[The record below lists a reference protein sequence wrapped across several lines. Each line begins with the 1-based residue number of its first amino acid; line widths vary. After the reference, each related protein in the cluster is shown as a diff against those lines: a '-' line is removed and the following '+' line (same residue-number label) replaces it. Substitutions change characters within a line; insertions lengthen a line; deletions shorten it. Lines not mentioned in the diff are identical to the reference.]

1 MRWSPS
7 SRRRCR
13 PTTTSSWAATSTRGA
28 GARPASSGS
37 IVSWRPRVRSRP
49 TGAEQT
55 TRTSPAASHT
65 TGCWLTA
72 TSTSSRSRPRSAD
85 RSSRPAWCSTPASS
99 SRCPR
104 WPRSRRGTAARPAC
118 STWQWCA
125 TSRSPA
131 SLDRRERSFYLFR
144 TAMSKGDETRRSILD
159 QALRLASTQGL
170 GQVTIGLLADAA
182 GLSKSGL
189 FAHFKSKEQLQLAVL
204 REASD
209 RFVGAVIAPAL
220 REPRGE
226 PRLRALFE
234 NWLRWETKAFPGGC
248 PFQAAADELD
258 DQPGPVRDYLVETQ
272 RDFFDTLTTVA
283 RAGVE

>member
-1 MRWSPS
+1 
-7 SRRRCR
+7 
-13 PTTTSSWAATSTRGA
+13 
-28 GARPASSGS
+28 
-37 IVSWRPRVRSRP
+37 
-49 TGAEQT
+49 
-55 TRTSPAASHT
+55 
-65 TGCWLTA
+65 
-72 TSTSSRSRPRSAD
+72 
-85 RSSRPAWCSTPASS
+85 
-99 SRCPR
+99 
-104 WPRSRRGTAARPAC
+104 
-118 STWQWCA
+118 
-125 TSRSPA
+125 
-131 SLDRRERSFYLFR
+131 
-144 TAMSKGDETRRSILD
+144 MSKGDETRRSILD

-283 RAGVE
+283 RAGVEAGRLRADLEPRQIAFQFLGIMLAFHQGHRLLRAEDAEALSRAAFDALLQRSRI